1 MYCILVTGIPAA
13 GKSTM
18 AAFLAEQF
26 GLSVIS
32 KDKIKELMYDDIG
45 FCSREE
51 KVKLGIASMNIMYY
65 MAAQLMKNN
74 QPFILENNFEK
85 ISREPLIEILER
97 YSYTAITV
105 TLTGNYSKIYERFVE
120 RNNSLDR
127 HRGHVVN
134 DCYPEK
140 TPNKDVKPIS
150 YENFVS
156 GIIDRGMDSFV
167 ANGPHIVMDTTDFN
181 KIHIETLIKKINS
194 YREEILHGNKRFRR
208 KSFPS
213 GNLRGEG

>member
-13 GKSTM
+13 GKSTK
-18 AAFLAEQF
+18 AAFLAEHF
-26 GLSVIS
+26 GLPVIS
-32 KDKIKELMYDDIG
+32 KDKIKEFMYDDIG

-65 MAAQLMKNN
+65 MAAELMKSN

-85 ISREPLIEILER
+85 ISREPLIQILEK
-97 YSYTAITV
+97 YSYKAITV
-105 TLTGNYSKIYERFVE
+105 TLTGNYSKIYERFTE
-120 RNNSLDR
+120 RNSSPDR

-140 TPNKDVKPIS
+140 TPNKDINPIS

-156 GIIDRGMDSFV
+156 GIIDRGMDSFE
-167 ANGPHIVMDTTDFN
+167 ANGPDIVVDTTDFN
-181 KIHIETLIKKINS
+181 DLHIETLIEEINS
-194 YREEILHGNKRFRR
+194 YREEMLYG
-208 KSFPS
+208 
-213 GNLRGEG
+213 